1 MFSVRR
7 VIGGV
12 IVLAVGGGVA
22 AGHSYAGHG
31 GASGT
36 FCEFTLQQNHDLD
49 AKMASDSLDLAGMRV
64 LVNSAAA
71 DLRKQKQT
79 EVKPEV
85 LAAGENLAAA
95 LSAMGAATSADE
107 YATAGEAYD
116 KAIDGIAAACN
127 AATGQNVKV
136 EDSTATKA

>member
-1 MFSVRR
+1 MFSVRQF
-7 VIGGV
+7 VGGAV
-12 IVLAVGGGVA
+12 VLLVGGGFA
-22 AGHSYAGHG
+22 AGHAYAGHG

-49 AKMASDSLDLAGMRV
+49 AKMASDTLDLDGMRA
-64 LVNSAAA
+64 LVNGAAA

-85 LAAGENLAAA
+85 LTAGENLAAA
-95 LSAMGAATSADE
+95 LSAMGAAQSADE

-127 AATGQNVKV
+127 TATGQNVKV
-136 EDSTATKA
+136 EDSPSTKA